1 MIEFDKA
8 VDVSFK
14 FAEKS
19 RNTLVVVTADHETG
33 GAAIVGGDLEESKVK
48 INYSSEEHTSEMV
61 PVFSLGP
68 HSEKFNGIYDN
79 TEIFNKLFEIV
90 RQWKNTFFPF
100 YF

>member
-1 MIEFDKA
+1 MQKKA
-8 VDVSFK
+8 
-14 FAEKS
+14 

-90 RQWKNTFFPF
+90 RQ
-100 YF
+100 